1 MSEVTPYV
9 REGGRVVFRPRSI
22 RLPHIVTV
30 HRLWVRSTDMDA
42 DGIVNNARYFE
53 YFEQVRLE
61 HLAAIGVFRRPR
73 PEGQP
78 ARAFT
83 IAETTCRYLA
93 PLRHR
98 DVVVGE
104 AWTSEIRNR
113 SFSLAF
119 RLTRESDG
127 VVVAE
132 GGSAL
137 VWLDG
142 DGRPTLL
149 PDGVRAAL
157 EGSMPSPG

>member
-1 MSEVTPYV
+1 
-9 REGGRVVFRPRSI
+9 
-22 RLPHIVTV
+22 V
-30 HRLWVRSTDMDA
+30 HKLWVRSTDMDA

-73 PEGQP
+73 PQGQP
-78 ARAFT
+78 SRAFT

-104 AWTSEIRNR
+104 AWTGEVRNR
-113 SFSLAF
+113 SFILMF
-119 RLTRESDG
+119 RLTRESDA

-132 GGSAL
+132 GSSAL

-142 DGRPTLL
+142 DGRPTPL
-149 PDGVRAAL
+149 PDNIRAAL
-157 EGSMPSPG
+157 DSSVASSE

>member
-1 MSEVTPYV
+1 M
-9 REGGRVVFRPRSI
+9 
-22 RLPHIVTV
+22 TV
-30 HRLWVRSTDMDA
+30 HKLWVRSTDMDA

-53 YFEQVRLE
+53 FFEQVRLE

-73 PEGQP
+73 TEGQP

-93 PLRHR
+93 SLRHR
-98 DVVVGE
+98 DIVVGE
-104 AWTSEIRNR
+104 AWTSDLRNR
-113 SFSLAF
+113 SFVLAF

-132 GGSAL
+132 GSSAL

-149 PDGVRAAL
+149 PDDVRAAL
-157 EGSMPSPG
+157 EVSMSGPE